1 VILRGHAQLDIQL
14 GAHHTDQLEVSGN
27 INLGRAILD
36 VSLLGGFHPAAG
48 KTFDIIDDDGS
59 GPVHGRFAGLAQGA
73 TFVVDGEVFS
83 INYHG
88 HHDVVLTALG
98 TPPVPPVPVPLTTE
112 AAHTTY
118 SEWLLA

>member
-1 VILRGHAQLDIQL
+1 MDLAPTDLDRMISV
-14 GAHHTDQLEVSGN
+14 ASHSGN
-27 INLGRAILD
+27 INLGRATLD

-59 GPVHGRFAGLAQGA
+59 GPVHGRFHGLAQGA
-73 TFVVDGEVFS
+73 TFVVDGELFS

-88 HHDVVLTALG
+88 HHHDVVLTALG
-98 TPPVPPVPVPLTTE
+98 TPPAPPVPVPLMTE